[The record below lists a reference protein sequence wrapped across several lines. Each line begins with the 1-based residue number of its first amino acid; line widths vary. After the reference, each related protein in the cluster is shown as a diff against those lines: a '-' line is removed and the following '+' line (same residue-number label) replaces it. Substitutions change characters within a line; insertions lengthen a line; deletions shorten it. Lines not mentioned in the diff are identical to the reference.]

1 MSSTKIYYEGG
12 FCMRNQKEQ
21 VSKEETLDRLEIR
34 LGRVLSVELA
44 ENAPKLSYKMKID
57 FGKFGIKTS
66 IARLTLHSIEELKG
80 KLVFAVLNFE
90 PRVIGGEI
98 SEVLTLGVQ

>member
-1 MSSTKIYYEGG
+1 
-12 FCMRNQKEQ
+12 MRNQKEQ